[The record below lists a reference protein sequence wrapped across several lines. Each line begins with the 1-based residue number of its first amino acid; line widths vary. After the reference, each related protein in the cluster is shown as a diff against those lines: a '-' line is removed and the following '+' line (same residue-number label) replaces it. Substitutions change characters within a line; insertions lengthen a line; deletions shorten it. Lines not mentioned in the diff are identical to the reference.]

1 MVDNKPHR
9 ILVSGACVIKK
20 GSRGRELIVNGPV
33 YDLAQAQAML
43 KQHGLRVV
51 NDDALDD
58 QASFQ
63 PQMSD
68 QELTAFIL
76 ALSKEDYEGSERSST
91 SIRMTVD
98 ADSYAMKWNR
108 NRCVRWEHGAKL
120 YVKFGFSN
128 VNPTCLVVS
137 IHPANW

>member
-1 MVDNKPHR
+1 
-9 ILVSGACVIKK
+9 
-20 GSRGRELIVNGPV
+20 
-33 YDLAQAQAML
+33 ML
-43 KQHGLRVV
+43 KQNGLRVV
-51 NDDALDD
+51 NDEALDD

-63 PQMSD
+63 PQLSD

-76 ALSKEDYEGSERSST
+76 ALSEEDYEGSERSAT
-91 SIRMTVD
+91 SIRMRVD

-108 NRCVRWEHGAKL
+108 NRCIRWEHGAKL

-128 VNPTCLVVS
+128 VNPICLVVS